1 MTFNAIPVRGDAG
14 QVLAAAA
21 PGAPLDAAPTGTTT
35 SVACYLRNG
44 TDVTWQWGL
53 NDDNS
58 WYVLNGQWI
67 TTPYSGLTKFVTSAG
82 QGDLVAAANNA
93 IRYYQRTGYT
103 VEAVLAADSSSGYS
117 YPIVSNGLQLF
128 PRF

>member
-1 MTFNAIPVRGDAG
+1 MTFNAIPVRADAG
-14 QVLAAAA
+14 QVLAAAT
-21 PGAPLDAAPTGTTT
+21 PGAPVGAAPTGTTT

>member
-1 MTFNAIPVRGDAG
+1 M
-14 QVLAAAA
+14 
-21 PGAPLDAAPTGTTT
+21 
-35 SVACYLRNG
+35 
-44 TDVTWQWGL
+44 
-53 NDDNS
+53 
-58 WYVLNGQWI
+58 
-67 TTPYSGLTKFVTSAG
+67 
-82 QGDLVAAANNA
+82 AAANNA